1 MIKWANLTL
10 TLIYGILKKKVGG
23 IFWIHTFSY
32 NLFNR
37 SAFDFQHQDFSMV
50 FYTIGSALG
59 RSKIFLQWFCKG
71 YVIFVYLSKLTHW
84 TTRINNYSIG
94 IGIEC
99 LLKKYLNQRNQKIEM
114 KFLRGCIHLKVFHG
128 VGRCD
133 VISFYFEE
141 LSPSF

>member
-1 MIKWANLTL
+1 M
-10 TLIYGILKKKVGG
+10 
-23 IFWIHTFSY
+23 
-32 NLFNR
+32 
-37 SAFDFQHQDFSMV
+37 
-50 FYTIGSALG
+50 
-59 RSKIFLQWFCKG
+59 
-71 YVIFVYLSKLTHW
+71 FVYLSKLTHW
-84 TTRINNYSIG
+84 TTRINNCSIG

-141 LSPSF
+141 LSPSFWRRKKYVKVPFGCFLFKWWGTKLCWKNVVSQRICWQALLQNIVPKFLIDKSLIKAQNET